1 MLANDKIDI
10 YVAGDI
16 NEEEIVAKLKK
27 RYHLMIVHLRKCQQ
41 YFHNNILPMIM

>member
-16 NEEEIVAKLKK
+16 NEEEIVAKLKSAT
-27 RYHLMIVHLRKCQQ
+27 I
-41 YFHNNILPMIM
+41 